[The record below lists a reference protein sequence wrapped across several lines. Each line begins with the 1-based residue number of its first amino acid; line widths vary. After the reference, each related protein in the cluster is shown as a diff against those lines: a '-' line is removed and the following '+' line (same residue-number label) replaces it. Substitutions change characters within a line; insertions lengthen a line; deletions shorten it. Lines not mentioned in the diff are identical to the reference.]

1 MRLGQQRHTNI
12 MIVIKKYIN
21 IILSLCLL
29 AFYMLLA
36 WLIHRTGFEHSEAL
50 FMAEKTKILFES
62 DNNTLLT
69 LGTTFPTVTFIS
81 SIIFSPFGNLF
92 APILASS
99 SFLVLLFFFLLNDFE
114 KSKLPKRVYITITVL
129 IFVFHPGFIYAAI
142 SGRSVGAILMF
153 FYLVF
158 RSLFNFYRTQ
168 ISYYLSMASIYLS
181 FLVFCD
187 HNFIWLILS
196 FFPFIVLVSIEGL
209 KLSKAPPILQ
219 YFESVN
225 TPSQRRKLTN
235 RTLALYVIIFLLPIG
250 ALFLFRTLNYYHAG
264 DSTYFLTSQYANWH
278 ATGNISIAE
287 LVNSS
292 KIDNV
297 IQQIQLVFQV
307 YVLILTPLL
316 VLVFLFFRGRMYEL
330 FTLIAPFLLLSILLL
345 DDQFY
350 ITVEFYL
357 IFIILAFIG
366 LCFYGGVKY
375 KHKLWWPI
383 IIGASVMNIFTG
395 VIYFNRTSDPEE
407 SYFFTSLKKVRHL
420 QSERSTNEEIK
431 VATFISNLAT
441 PSSRILIDDASA
453 YKIMAHLRS
462 LKSVIMPINDN
473 FLTVVENPKLSA
485 TYICVAKETNKLK
498 NYTVLNYFNLN
509 KQEQQN
515 LFIPVLMFET
525 TNWAV
530 YKIEPPRIASSR

>member
-1 MRLGQQRHTNI
+1 

-29 AFYMLLA
+29 AFYLLLA

-50 FMAEKTKILFES
+50 FMAEKTKILFEAE
-62 DNNTLLT
+62 NNTLLT
-69 LGTTFPTVTFIS
+69 LGTTFPTITFLT

-99 SFLVLLFFFLLNDFE
+99 SFMVMLFFFILNDFE
-114 KSKLPKRVYITITVL
+114 KSKLPKHVYL
-129 IFVFHPGFIYAAI
+129 IVTCMLFVFHPGFIYAAI
-142 SGRSVGAILMF
+142 SGRSVGAIMMF

-168 ISYYLSMASIYLS
+168 ISYYLSMASIYMS

-187 HNFIWLILS
+187 YNFIWLILA
-196 FFPFIVLVSIEGL
+196 FFPFIILVSIEGL
-209 KLSKAPPILQ
+209 KLSKAPPVLQ
-219 YFESVN
+219 YFDAVN

-250 ALFLFRTLNYYHAG
+250 ALFLFRTLNFYHAG
-264 DSTYFLTSQYANWH
+264 DTTYFLTSQYANWH
-278 ATGNISIAE
+278 ATGNISIAD

-316 VLVFLFFRGRMYEL
+316 ILVFLFFRGRMYEL
-330 FTLIAPFLLLSILLL
+330 FTLIAPFILLSILLL

-350 ITVEFYL
+350 FTVEYYM
-357 IFIILAFIG
+357 IFIILALIG
-366 LCFYGGVKY
+366 LCVYGGIKY
-375 KHKLWWPI
+375 KNKLWWPV
-383 IIGASVMNIFTG
+383 IIGVSVINVFTG
-395 VIYFNRTSDPEE
+395 VIYFDRTSDPEE
-407 SYFFTSLKKVRHL
+407 SYFFSSLKKIRHL
-420 QSERSTNEEIK
+420 QGERTINEEITL
-431 VATFISNLAT
+431 ATFISNVAT
-441 PSSRILIDDASA
+441 PNSRILIDDAAA

-473 FLTVVENPKLSA
+473 FLTVVENPKIDA
-485 TYICVAKETNKLK
+485 KYICIAKFSNKLK
-498 NYTVLNYFNLN
+498 NYTVLNYYNLN
-509 KQEQQN
+509 KLMEEN
-515 LFIPVLMFET
+515 MFTPVLMFET
-525 TNWAV
+525 ANWAI
-530 YKIEPPRIASSR
+530 YKINPPRNLSSR

>member
-1 MRLGQQRHTNI
+1 MLLEQRHTNI

-29 AFYMLLA
+29 AFYLLLS

-50 FMAEKTKILFES
+50 FMAEKTKILFEAE
-62 DNNTLLT
+62 NNTLLT
-69 LGTTFPTVTFIS
+69 LGTTFPTVTFLT
-81 SIIFSPFGNLF
+81 SIVFSPFGNLF

-99 SFLVLLFFFLLNDFE
+99 SFMVLLFFFILNDFE
-114 KSKLPKRVYITITVL
+114 KSKLPKRVYITVTCLLFI
-129 IFVFHPGFIYAAI
+129 FHPGFIYAAI
-142 SGRSVGAILMF
+142 SGRSVGAIMMF

-158 RSLFNFYRTQ
+158 RSLFNFYRSQ

-187 HNFIWLILS
+187 YNFIWLILS
-196 FFPFIVLVSIEGL
+196 FFPFIILVSIEGL

-250 ALFLFRTLNYYHAG
+250 ALFLFRTLNFYHAG
-264 DSTYFLTSQYANWH
+264 DTTYFLTSQYANWH
-278 ATGNISIAE
+278 ATGNISIAD

-292 KIDNV
+292 RIDNV

-316 VLVFLFFRGRMYEL
+316 IVVFIFFRGRMYEL
-330 FTLIAPFLLLSILLL
+330 FTLISPFILLSIILL

-350 ITVEFYL
+350 ITVEYYL
-357 IFIILAFIG
+357 IFVVLALIG
-366 LCFYGGVKY
+366 LSFYGGVKY
-375 KHKLWWPI
+375 KNKLWWPV
-383 IIGASVMNIFTG
+383 IIGAAVLNIFTG

-407 SYFFTSLKKVRHL
+407 SYFFSSLKQVRHL
-420 QSERSTNEEIK
+420 QSDRSTNEEIR
-431 VATFISNLAT
+431 VATFISNVAT
-441 PSSRILIDDASA
+441 PTSKILIDDAAA

-473 FLTVVENPKLSA
+473 FLTVVENPK
-485 TYICVAKETNKLK
+485 INAKYVCIAKFTNNLK

-509 KQEQQN
+509 KQLEGN
-515 LFIPVLMFET
+515 MYNPVLMFET
-525 TNWAV
+525 ANWAV
-530 YKIEPPRIASSR
+530 YKIEPPRILTANK